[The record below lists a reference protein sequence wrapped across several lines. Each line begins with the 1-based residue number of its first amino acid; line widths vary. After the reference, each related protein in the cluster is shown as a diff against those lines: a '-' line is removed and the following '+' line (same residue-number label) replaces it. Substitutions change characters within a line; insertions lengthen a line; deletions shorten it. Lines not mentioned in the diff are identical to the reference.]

1 MIAGAAKR
9 SDQVRPGTELR
20 HALLACR
27 SAFIG
32 IGVMSGLI
40 NLLMLT
46 GSLYMLE
53 VYDRVLPSRS
63 VPTLVGLTL
72 LVGVLFLFHGLLDAI
87 RARVLIRIGNSLD
100 EELSPKVFNALV
112 RLPLRAKVTSDGLQ
126 PLRDLDQ
133 VRSYIG
139 GPGPA
144 ALFDLPWM
152 PVYLG
157 ICFAFHPL
165 IGVAALCGGVILI
178 ALTITTEIKTKAP
191 MAAASQHGAQRNA
204 LAEASRRNAE
214 VLQALGMAGNLSTSW
229 AKSNAQY
236 MEQQRRAN
244 DVTATIGS
252 VSRIVRL
259 ALQSGV
265 LGIGAYL
272 VIYQL
277 ATPGIII
284 AASILT
290 SRALAPVEM
299 VIGSWKGFV
308 AARQGW
314 RRLSELLRV
323 MGSTAEPMQLDD
335 AKEKLAVAA
344 AAVVPPGGR
353 TPVASDITF
362 SLTRGDGL
370 GIIGP
375 SASGKSS
382 LARALVGVWPLARG
396 SIRLDGAALDQW
408 APDQL
413 GRNIGYLPQDVELFA
428 GTVAANIAR
437 FEPESNSAKVVEAA
451 KVAGVHELIL
461 NLPQGYD
468 TDIGDRGAALSAGQR
483 QRIALARCL
492 YREPFLVVLDEP
504 NSNLDAAGDE
514 ALTKAIHQIR
524 QRGGIVIV
532 IAHRPAALAGV
543 NSVMVM
549 TDNKMQD
556 IGPKDEI
563 MKRLLRPAQRGPEVA
578 APLRVAPGA

>member
-1 MIAGAAKR
+1 
-9 SDQVRPGTELR
+9 
-20 HALLACR
+20 
-27 SAFIG
+27 
-32 IGVMSGLI
+32 
-40 NLLMLT
+40 MLT

-100 EELSPKVFNALV
+100 EALSAKVFNALV
-112 RLPLRAKVTSDGLQ
+112 RLPLRTKVTSDGLQ

-144 ALFDLPWM
+144 ALFDVPWI
-152 PVYLG
+152 PVYLA
-157 ICFAFHPL
+157 ICFAFHWT
-165 IGVAALCGGVILI
+165 IGVAALCGGLILI
-178 ALTITTEIKTKAP
+178 ALTIATEMMTKAP
-191 MAAASQHGAQRNA
+191 MGEVAQHGAQRNS

-214 VLQALGMAGNLSTSW
+214 VLHAMGMAGNLAANW
-229 AKSNAQY
+229 AKSNAAY
-236 MEQQRRAN
+236 MSGQRRAN
-244 DVTATIGS
+244 DVTSTIGS

-290 SRALAPVEM
+290 SRALAPIEM

-308 AARQGW
+308 SARQGW
-314 RRLSELLRV
+314 RRLTELLRV
-323 MGSTAEPMQLDD
+323 MGSGAEPMQLDA
-335 AKEKLAVAA
+335 AKEKLAVAGV
-344 AAVVPPGGR
+344 AVVPPGGR
-353 TPVASDITF
+353 APVAHDVTF
-362 SLTRGDGL
+362 ALSRGDGL

-396 SIRLDGAALDQW
+396 SIRLDGATLDQW

-413 GRNIGYLPQDVELFA
+413 GRNLGYLPQDVELFG
-428 GTVAANIAR
+428 GTVAGNISR
-437 FEPESNSAKVVEAA
+437 FEPEPDSAKVVEAA
-451 KVAGVHELIL
+451 RVAGVHELIL
-461 NLPQGYD
+461 SLPQGYD
-468 TDIGDRGAALSAGQR
+468 TDIGDRGMALSAGQR

-492 YREPFLVVLDEP
+492 YRDPFLVVLDEP

-514 ALTKAIHQIR
+514 ALTKAITHIR

-532 IAHRPAALAGV
+532 IAHRPSALAGV
-543 NSVMVM
+543 NFVMVM
-549 TDNKMQD
+549 TDNRMQD
-556 IGPKDEI
+556 FGPKDEV
-563 MKRLLRPAQRGPEVA
+563 MKKLMRPAPRGHEAP